1 MQGLSCPDP
10 HPELCSISL
19 TRAQSTLKI
28 IKQHSS
34 LRVRLTFFLSHTSFK
49 SSTHGLMKPFF
60 FLGKISLKPSQKVK
74 PRGCENCER
83 DIRSAERTPSPPLQL
98 SAAGAKQVDS

>member
-1 MQGLSCPDP
+1 MLLKYLKMTKNGKLMLTKILSIFKRKVYQPISCPDP

-34 LRVRLTFFLSHTSFK
+34 LRVRLTFLLSHTSFK
-49 SSTHGLMKPFF
+49 SSTHGLMKLFF
-60 FLGKISLKPSQKVK
+60 SLGK
-74 PRGCENCER
+74 
-83 DIRSAERTPSPPLQL
+83 SP
-98 SAAGAKQVDS
+98 